1 MSENNSWVSR
11 QMRIIPKPAKIIAWI
26 AFLGL
31 LALILVPGK
40 HWDLPTP
47 HATARP
53 LILILAASLVA
64 IIVLF
69 VGYINGDARRR
80 GMNAL
85 LWTLVVIFVPN
96 LIGFIL
102 YFLLRK
108 PLPVICPQCSASLN
122 TEFNY
127 CPKCNFRLTPTCSAC
142 QRSISPEDA
151 YCPYCGRAVA
161 GDAAPSRAGA

>member
-26 AFLGL
+26 AFVGL
-31 LALILVPGK
+31 LALIWVPDK
-40 HWDLPTP
+40 HWDPTP
-47 HATARP
+47 PATART
-53 LILILAASLVA
+53 LILIFAAPVVA
-64 IIVLF
+64 FIVLF

-80 GMNAL
+80 GMNAP
-85 LWTLVVIFVPN
+85 LWTLIVIFVPN
-96 LIGFIL
+96 CVGFIL
-102 YFLLRK
+102 YFLMRK

-127 CPKCNFRLTPTCSAC
+127 CPKCNFRLTPTCSGC
-142 QRSISPEDA
+142 QHSINPGDA

-161 GDAAPSRAGA
+161 GDSAPIRAGA

>member
-26 AFLGL
+26 AFVGL
-31 LALILVPGK
+31 LAVIWVPNK
-40 HWDLPTP
+40 HWDPTP
-47 HATARP
+47 PATVRT
-53 LILILAASLVA
+53 LILIFAAFVGA
-64 IIVLF
+64 FIVLF

-80 GMNAL
+80 GMSAL
-85 LWTLVVIFVPN
+85 FWTLLVIFVPN
-96 LIGFIL
+96 LVGLIL
-102 YFLLRK
+102 YFLMRK
-108 PLPVICPQCSASLN
+108 PLPVICPQCSASLK

-142 QRSISPEDA
+142 QRSIHLEDA

-161 GDAAPSRAGA
+161 GDSAPIRAGA

>member
-26 AFLGL
+26 AFVGL
-31 LALILVPGK
+31 LALIWVPDK
-40 HWDLPTP
+40 HWDPTP
-47 HATARP
+47 PATVRA
-53 LILILAASLVA
+53 LCLILAAFVA
-64 IIVLF
+64 AFIVLF

-96 LIGFIL
+96 FIGYIL
-102 YFLLRK
+102 YFLMRK

-161 GDAAPSRAGA
+161 GDSAPIRAGA